1 MASHNK
7 SKAEHRLFLQFFS
20 IMLAITLWIIINYTE
35 DPIIDATISDIK
47 IEYRGLDTL
56 TQQGLTIPNSF
67 KQQILTVSAT
77 GKRSDLIQ
85 IIRKAK
91 AYVNISDI
99 KDAGTYT
106 LEVQTELPVDNVSV
120 SKEKNKTLDVT
131 VDRIV
136 SKKIPVVVKQTD
148 KNKDFLVKSIAQQES
163 ITLTG
168 PETMMSNV
176 SSVLVAV
183 STINM
188 KEDNTQEY
196 SYRIMNSNNS
206 EVDYKE
212 NFTADTDVIKIY
224 NELYTPTALALSLT
238 IPESVS
244 SLYDIDLIQAPTITV
259 GTRAGAPDKLS
270 VVFPENT
277 IKAPGIDEYTLSIV
291 NNEYIYIPDNSTT
304 IEVEAEITKKQL
316 QYVQLP
322 VRFKNVDPHYT
333 ASSEVTA
340 IDTYINCVPENLT
353 NTSLVAYA
361 DMSGYTE
368 GTHEIVLSYDNTDD
382 IKVIGEYRIKVKLSK
397 NN

>member
-91 AYVNISDI
+91 AYVNVSDI